1 MHTRPLMMVVP
12 LVATILVE
20 PIQAIGEPSSD
31 ASVVATAGSQRADR
45 LAVFQAP
52 VGHRQPTLEDLP
64 PWLREQ
70 EKPAPD
76 ANSMPDVQQRR
87 APKARPDDGVPRICD
102 PC

>member
-1 MHTRPLMMVVP
+1 MIAVP
-12 LVATILVE
+12 LVATMLVE
-20 PIQAIGEPSSD
+20 PVQATEEPSSE
-31 ASVVATAGSQRADR
+31 AGAVATTGSQRADH

-76 ANSMPDVQQRR
+76 ANPTPDAQQRR
-87 APKARPDDGVPRICD
+87 APKARPDDGVPRICN

>member
-1 MHTRPLMMVVP
+1 VLIRPLMMVVP
-12 LVATILVE
+12 LLAMMPVE
-20 PIQAIGEPSSD
+20 PVQAIGEPFSD
-31 ASVVATAGSQRADR
+31 ARGVVTAGSQRPVH

-70 EKPAPD
+70 EKPAPNANPAPD
-76 ANSMPDVQQRR
+76 AQQRKT
-87 APKARPDDGVPRICD
+87 PKGRPDDGVPRICD